1 MGDIIEGVKDLV
13 KKFAVS
19 YRNMKQFSEYAVADD
34 LGVYAKTEKIFKK
47 CITGN
52 GYIPILLSEST

>member
-1 MGDIIEGVKDLV
+1 MGDIIEEVKDLV
-13 KKFAVS
+13 KKFVS
-19 YRNMKQFSEYAVADD
+19 YRNIKQFSEYAVADD